1 MSRKK
6 TQKFVVYLMLLSM
19 LITTILTGISIW
31 F

>member
-6 TQKFVVYLMLLSM
+6 TQKLVVYLMLGSM
-19 LITTILTGISIW
+19 LLTTLLTGLRMW